1 MSFSLANESPICRQW
16 KILPVV
22 NYTPI
27 LCGWA
32 KILSATICIK
42 SHFQFPGENMSKS
55 HKVVSNLPKC
65 PTQSTLMRQKK
76 IFWKDF
82 IQGWIFTRA
91 QAHCERRFTVCSQS
105 GMEMEPKHFKA
116 ILMRT
121 LALKNLQTHCF
132 HSQDTSRRKEQ
143 RPEGNHICKKPE
155 AWEDSWQT
163 SMQVLA
169 RNSTNQFK

>member
-1 MSFSLANESPICRQW
+1 MKNLASNKLHPNLGWLSKNFKCNNLHQVSLPISWGKYEQISQSCIKFAKVSYPVHSDEAK
-16 KILPVV
+16 KIL
-22 NYTPI
+22 
-27 LCGWA
+27 
-32 KILSATICIK
+32 
-42 SHFQFPGENMSKS
+42 
-55 HKVVSNLPKC
+55 
-65 PTQSTLMRQKK
+65 
-76 IFWKDF
+76 WKDF
-82 IQGWIFTRA
+82 IQGWIFTQV

-105 GMEMEPKHFKA
+105 GMEMEPEHFKA

-121 LALKNLQTHCF
+121 LALKSLQTHCL
-132 HSQDTSRRKEQ
+132 HSQDTSRRKEE

>member
-1 MSFSLANESPICRQW
+1 MKNLASSKLQPNLVWLSKNFKCNNLHEVSLPISWGKYDQISQSCLKFAKVSYPVHSDEAKKKYFG
-16 KILPVV
+16 KILLKVEF
-22 NYTPI
+22 
-27 LCGWA
+27 
-32 KILSATICIK
+32 
-42 SHFQFPGENMSKS
+42 SHQYK
-55 HKVVSNLPKC
+55 H
-65 PTQSTLMRQKK
+65 
-76 IFWKDF
+76 
-82 IQGWIFTRA
+82 
-91 QAHCERRFTVCSQS
+91 TVKEGSQS
-105 GMEMEPKHFKA
+105 SMEMEPKHCRA

-132 HSQDTSRRKEQ
+132 HSQDTSRRKEE